1 MKIREMNK
9 KDRERLKE
17 ILFKT
22 ENFSIEEKEVGLELI
37 DIALNNPEQKD
48 YYFRVAEENGKVLGY
63 YCIGHRALTDGVYDL
78 YWIVVD
84 PESRGS
90 GVGTQLIKDAEQYVL
105 SKNGRLILAETSSRD
120 DYQSTRSFY
129 RKNNYSELAI
139 IKDFYKKGDSLII
152 FGKYLQNQ
160 GE

>member
-1 MKIREMNK
+1 MKIREMK
-9 KDRERLKE
+9 KEDRERLKE
-17 ILFKT
+17 ILFNT
-22 ENFSIEEKEVGLELI
+22 ENFSMEEKQIGLELI

-48 YYFRVAEENGKVLGY
+48 YYFKVAEENGEVLGY

-78 YWIVVD
+78 YWIVV
-84 PESRGS
+84 ESQIHGS
-90 GVGTQLIKDAEQYVL
+90 GVGSKLINDAEQYVL

-120 DYQSTRSFY
+120 DYQITRSFY
-129 RKNNYSELAI
+129 KKNNYKELAI
-139 IKDFYKKGDSLII
+139 IKDFYKEGDSLII